1 MTPES
6 IVTLIEPSPET
17 VSARRRRVNGWELAL
32 WILGA
37 VLIAGAIILLN
48 VVAKVLYFPNGNEVG
63 GTEAFALIQAST
75 VVIPGCVTAGFISIL
90 LAIAIRAMELNAW
103 RREDRTR
110 AAVSSVPIARSEA
123 VPSEPAPS
131 ATAAPATVPTV
142 APTLAEPKS
151 VPSAAGNTDSG
162 DYRLFMRPPAEKS
175 D

>member
-1 MTPES
+1 VTPES
-6 IVTLIEPSPET
+6 IVTLIERAPEPAST
-17 VSARRRRVNGWELAL
+17 RRRRVNGWELAL

-37 VLIAGAIILLN
+37 VLIAGGAILLN

-75 VVIPGCVTAGFISIL
+75 VVIPSCVTAGFISIL
-90 LAIAIRAMELNAW
+90 LAIAIRAMELNAS

-123 VPSEPAPS
+123 VRSEPAAPA
-131 ATAAPATVPTV
+131 ATTAPATVPTV
-142 APTLAEPKS
+142 AEPYN
-151 VPSAAGNTDSG
+151 VPSAASNTDSG